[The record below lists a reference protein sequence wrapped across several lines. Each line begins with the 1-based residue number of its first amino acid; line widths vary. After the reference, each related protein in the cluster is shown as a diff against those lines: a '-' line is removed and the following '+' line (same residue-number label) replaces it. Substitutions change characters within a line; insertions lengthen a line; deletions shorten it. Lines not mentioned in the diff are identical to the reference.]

1 MENQEP
7 QLEINEFERSEVNR
21 SDCQRSEFILSE
33 AEFLTL
39 LVKHEPAFRGYARS
53 ILPDWN
59 LVDEAL
65 QEASVTM
72 WQKRDQLENAGGFA
86 PWGKVILRF
95 KCLSQIEKLRA
106 RRPLLSDELLEKLA
120 ERSNRRSDEDTSC
133 RGRALYTCLNHFSPE
148 HRDLLLAPHRST
160 DSVVEIAER
169 QKRSPNS
176 LYKLLGRL
184 RERLAECIRL
194 KIASEANG

>member
-7 QLEINEFERSEVNR
+7 QLETTE
-21 SDCQRSEFILSE
+21 SDHSKPKPSEFILGE

-53 ILPDWN
+53 FLPDWD

-72 WQKRDQLENAGGFA
+72 WQKRGQLENADGFA

-95 KCLSQIEKLRA
+95 KCLNQIEKLRA
-106 RRPLLSDELLEKLA
+106 RRPLLSDELLETLA

-133 RGRALYTCLNHFSPE
+133 RGQALHTCLNHFSPE

-169 QKRSPNS
+169 QQRSPNS

-194 KIASEANG
+194 RIASEANG

>member
-7 QLEINEFERSEVNR
+7 QLETNGLECTEF
-21 SDCQRSEFILSE
+21 QRSTFMLSE
-33 AEFLTL
+33 TEFLTL

-53 ILPDWN
+53 MLPDWD

-72 WQKRDQLENAGGFA
+72 WQKREQLKEADGFA

-95 KCLSQIEKLRA
+95 KCLRQIEKLRA
-106 RRPLLSDELLEKLA
+106 RRPLLSDRLLETLA
-120 ERSNRRSDEDTSC
+120 ERSNYRSDEDMSC
-133 RGRALYTCLNHFSPE
+133 RGRALHTCLNQFSPE

-169 QKRSPNS
+169 QKKSANS

-194 KIASEANG
+194 RIASEANG